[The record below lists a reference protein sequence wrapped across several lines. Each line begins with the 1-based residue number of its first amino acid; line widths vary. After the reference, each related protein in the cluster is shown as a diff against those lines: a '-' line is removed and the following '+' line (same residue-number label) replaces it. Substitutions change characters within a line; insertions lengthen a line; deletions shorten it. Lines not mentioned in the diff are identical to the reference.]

1 MKQRLWAVV
10 CGSIRDELDF
20 KLTLSKLIQL
30 RKKQKI
36 DYIVLSTWFKE
47 IDKYDGLRDLL
58 ISLNVFILE
67 NSTLSNEFE
76 QTPSGSVNYWRQ
88 ARQLLLAL
96 DFIPKNDFVLR
107 VRTDRSLNFINL
119 MEQQGIFENYQYKV
133 SDIGKFTKV
142 FEYKI
147 IVFRPRITRLFQMTD
162 FILLGLNRDLYKVI
176 NFGIYDLEFQ
186 KVIVANAQWYAQ
198 PFIKEFPILRDYMRF
213 TMYTQS
219 VPLFKRYVEKYKN
232 ESYFSKVHLKVYAIY
247 LLVLYTHFKIL
258 SFEKFDPAKREN
270 FNFYEIFCGTKNGS
284 IKYQSLGT
292 IIVDEKIIE
301 MALFNQFEPSE
312 SYSQFLMYV
321 NNLIAFGSKDPQFDL
336 SFSDYSELMELFNNK
351 TYEHN
356 EKEVWLKK
364 LYKPPVDNKIL
375 SKEPSYLKEMEL
387 NCLEV
392 DFKDWSLLSDTK
404 LIESDLF
411 KLWNK
416 IENPSV
422 KTAEMMLLPV
432 ARTGNEYA
440 IYVLLDLIFINK
452 VSLNNVDEIL
462 RISKFYLDIR
472 FKNKT
477 PHIRTTL
484 LVLKLFRVLIERD
497 DILFLDK
504 KFLDF
509 GLSLIF
515 DEKSRVFMLEKYSAD
530 SLNLIKN
537 EILNLKSDKYCVECD
552 LILSAIFDFELS
564 LEAQTFLDNSHRMNE
579 LMIVK
584 RKWFK

>member
-1 MKQRLWAVV
+1 MKRKLWAVV

-30 RKKQKI
+30 RKKKKI
-36 DYIVLSTWFKE
+36 DHIVLSTWFKE
-47 IDKYDGLRDLL
+47 VDKYEGLRELL
-58 ISLNVFILE
+58 ISLDIFVIE

-76 QTPSGSVNYWRQ
+76 KTPSGSVNYWRQ

-119 MEQQGIFENYQYKV
+119 MEQQGIFDNYQNKV
-133 SDIGKFTKV
+133 NDIGKFTKV

-232 ESYFSKVHLKVYAIY
+232 ESYFAKVHLKVYAIY
-247 LLVLYTHFKIL
+247 FLVLYSHFKIL
-258 SFEKFDPAKREN
+258 SFEKFDPSKREK

-301 MALFNQFEPSE
+301 MALFNQFEPSK
-312 SYSQFLMYV
+312 SYSQFLKYV
-321 NNLIAFGSKDPQFDL
+321 NNLIAFGPKDPQFDL
-336 SFSDYSELMELFNNK
+336 NFEDYNELVVLFNNK
-351 TYEHN
+351 TYENN
-356 EKEVWLKK
+356 EKEGWLKK
-364 LYKPPVDNKIL
+364 LYKPPVNTNIL
-375 SKEPSYLKEMEL
+375 SKEPSYSNELEL
-387 NCLEV
+387 NCLGV

-440 IYVLLDLIFINK
+440 IYVLLDLLFLNK
-452 VSLNNVDEIL
+452 VSSNNIDEIF
-462 RISKFYLDIR
+462 RISNFYLDIR

-484 LVLKLFRVLIERD
+484 LILKFLKIVIQRN
-497 DILFLDK
+497 DIFSLEK
-504 KFLDF
+504 RFLDF
-509 GLSLIF
+509 GLSLII
-515 DEKSRVFMLEKYSAD
+515 DEKIRLAILNEYSSD
-530 SLNLIKN
+530 ILPKIKN
-537 EILNLKSDKYCVECD
+537 EVLKLKSEKNNFEYD
-552 LILSAIFDFELS
+552 LILSSIFDYELS
-564 LEAQTFLDNSHRMNE
+564 LEIQEFLEKSKRMNE
-579 LMIVK
+579 LMMVK
-584 RKWFK
+584 RKWLN